1 MRPFNKREI
10 DNGAVKVIQMGDQ
23 TTSIKNPKV
32 PDDVKSFTYDYSYCS
47 FDPVAPDFADQKIVY
62 KGQRLEKGFSKSI
75 FDRLFCLS
83 TRKTLLMNLS

>member
-10 DNGAVKVIQMGDQ
+10 DNGATKVIQMGDQ

-62 KGQRLEKGFSKSI
+62 KGQPVDKIDFLSSP
-75 FDRLFCLS
+75 LS